1 MSKTNETTTGAGP
14 TAGPWRAVAPT
25 VERRKDV
32 FASVRTNS
40 DGAHGFPTCE
50 FEIMA
55 DGYKNSEAAANARL
69 IAEAGTVRHET
80 GLTPRELADRL
91 AAVCRE
97 AEQIKIEWKRFR
109 EEFLKSAEM
118 IAAAPAMLAAL
129 KDARGMLETASRYFP
144 KSIKNRDRF
153 DLLNI
158 LNNSVEKAIRA
169 AEGGAA

>member
-69 IAEAGTVRHET
+69 IA
-80 GLTPRELADRL
+80 
-91 AAVCRE
+91 
-97 AEQIKIEWKRFR
+97 
-109 EEFLKSAEM
+109 
-118 IAAAPAMLAAL
+118 AAPTMLAAL
-129 KDARGMLETASRYFP
+129 QAIALHCRPDGLEEWAAKAKSYPLELARA
-144 KSIKNRDRF
+144 
-153 DLLNI
+153 
-158 LNNSVEKAIRA
+158 AIRA

>member
-1 MSKTNETTTGAGP
+1 MNKTKETTTGAGP

-69 IAEAGTVRHET
+69 IAA
-80 GLTPRELADRL
+80 
-91 AAVCRE
+91 
-97 AEQIKIEWKRFR
+97 
-109 EEFLKSAEM
+109 S
-118 IAAAPAMLAAL
+118 PALLAAL
-129 KDARGMLETASRYFP
+129 SNAAHRIGQLSLMAKQAREILARETVTQAELRDARGFLL
-144 KSIKNRDRF
+144 SIEQ
-153 DLLNI
+153 
-158 LNNSVEKAIRA
+158 EKTEEYDAIIA
-169 AEGGAA
+169 GAEGGAA